1 MPDPRKV
8 LILGGTGE
16 ARRLAALAVE
26 AFGADA
32 ITTSLAGVTK
42 APAPVAGRVRTGGFG
57 GAEGL
62 ALHLKAEGYG
72 ALVDATH
79 PFAATISAHA
89 AEAAAVTATPR
100 LAVVR
105 PPWPKQPGDQWIEVG
120 GFTEARF
127 ALDGRERHVFL
138 AIGRKELEHFRDL
151 WGFRFL
157 VRLVEAPD
165 TVLTVNDYRVVVG
178 RGPFAV
184 EDEIE
189 LMQCERVTT
198 LVAKA
203 SGGEAG
209 YAKIAA
215 ARALGVT
222 VVMVRRPPP
231 PAGPTVATPEQ
242 AITWLRRLFEARR

>member
-1 MPDPRKV
+1 MPDRKSV

-32 ITTSLAGVTK
+32 VTTSLAGVTK
-42 APAPVAGRVRTGGFG
+42 APSMVAGRVRVGGFG

-89 AEAAAVTATPR
+89 AEAAVVTATPR
-100 LAVVR
+100 LALVR
-105 PPWPKQPGDQWIEVG
+105 PPWAKQPDDQWIEIDD
-120 GFTEARF
+120 FAEAKY
-127 ALDGRERHVFL
+127 ALDGRDRHVFL
-138 AIGRKELEHFRDL
+138 AIGRKELDRFRDL

-178 RGPFAV
+178 RGPFTV

-189 LMQCERVTT
+189 LMRRERIKT
-198 LVAKA
+198 LVVKA

-222 VVMVRRPPP
+222 VIMVRRPPP
-231 PAGPTVATPEQ
+231 PPGEIATTPE
-242 AITWLRRLFEARR
+242 EALAWVRATFAR